1 MKLRWHDEFEQG
13 YYARVRVPTLGIL
26 RCYAGIGYYNV
37 DGVQRNRWEYVV
49 SLYPCDYPHEAR
61 ILTFGYVDTWAMAI
75 RKCREH
81 CTKIAKEQEVVSG
94 QQAECL

>member
-13 YYARVRVPTLGIL
+13 YYARVRIPTLGIL
-26 RCYAGIGYYNV
+26 RCDVDMGYYNV
-37 DGVQRNRWEYVV
+37 DGVQRNRWRWEV
-49 SLYPCDYPHEAR
+49 SLYPCEPPHDAV
-61 ILTFGYVDTWAMAI
+61 ILVSGYVDTWAIAI

-81 CTKIAKEQEVVSG
+81 CTKIAKEQEAISG